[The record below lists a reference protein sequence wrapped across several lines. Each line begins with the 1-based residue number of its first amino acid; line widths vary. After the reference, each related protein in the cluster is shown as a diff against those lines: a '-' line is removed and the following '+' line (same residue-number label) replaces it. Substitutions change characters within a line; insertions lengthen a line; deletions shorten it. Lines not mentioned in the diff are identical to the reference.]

1 MNVKERKYIVNLMVF
16 SFSIFMLYAVIIP
29 FNNAPDEQLRFDIV
43 DFILKYKELPIG
55 GDPRLFY
62 GDFGVTYAFKPYIA
76 YVFSALLCILA
87 ELLKINIEPFMISR
101 FFSVLCGV
109 GTVYFTYLI
118 CKKIF
123 KESKIKYV
131 LPIFFASIPQFSFL
145 NSYVNQDSLMIFL
158 SSITVFLWIE
168 GISNNWEWDI
178 VIKIS
183 IVNGI
188 IMLTYMNGYS
198 IILCTVILVILT
210 YKNKNSEFFKKTMFF
225 TLISLLISGWFFVRN
240 LIIYNGELFGDTISL
255 ELQEKLAIDS
265 LKPSLRDVPYKHG
278 LNMITMLIKTDWL
291 KKTFM
296 SFWAM
301 LGNMDIRLNSV
312 YYYLF
317 MVISMLTVL
326 VIIAK
331 VKSAIVNRKYNDAF
345 KLRIVFIFE
354 ILIVIILSIIYSTY
368 NDFQPQGRY
377 IYPAIIPIIIFIG
390 ETFEYIINKFRL
402 KEWIVYLFIGVII
415 IFNIALPILAMIKKY
430 YFVV

>member
-43 DFILKYKELPIG
+43 DFIRKYKELPIG

-168 GISNNWEWDI
+168 GISNNWAWDI

-183 IVNGI
+183 NE
-188 IMLTYMNGYS
+188 T
-198 IILCTVILVILT
+198 
-210 YKNKNSEFFKKTMFF
+210 KNYVAGEGGALLINIDDK
-225 TLISLLISGWFFVRN
+225 TLIESAEIVR
-240 LIIYNGELFGDTISL
+240 
-255 ELQEKLAIDS
+255 EKGTNRSNFYREQVDNI
-265 LKPSLRDVPYKHG
+265 
-278 LNMITMLIKTDWL
+278 
-291 KKTFM
+291 
-296 SFWAM
+296 
-301 LGNMDIRLNSV
+301 LG
-312 YYYLF
+312 
-317 MVISMLTVL
+317 
-326 VIIAK
+326 
-331 VKSAIVNRKYNDAF
+331 
-345 KLRIVFIFE
+345 
-354 ILIVIILSIIYSTY
+354 
-368 NDFQPQGRY
+368 
-377 IYPAIIPIIIFIG
+377 
-390 ETFEYIINKFRL
+390 
-402 KEWIVYLFIGVII
+402 
-415 IFNIALPILAMIKKY
+415 
-430 YFVV
+430 